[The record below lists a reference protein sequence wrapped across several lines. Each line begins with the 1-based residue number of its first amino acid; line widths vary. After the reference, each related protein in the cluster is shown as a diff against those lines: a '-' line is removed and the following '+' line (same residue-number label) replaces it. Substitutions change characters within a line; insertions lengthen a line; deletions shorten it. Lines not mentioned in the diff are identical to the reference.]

1 MNPTRVFRFATFE
14 VDLDTAELRRQGLRI
29 KLQDKPFQVLALLL
43 ERHGSLV
50 TREELRQRLW
60 AADTFVDFDAGLNT
74 ALNKLRAALCD
85 AADSPDY
92 IETIPR
98 QGYRFIAPL
107 APLAQLEP
115 AANLSAAGASTA
127 ASTDRLRPTE
137 ITPSQ
142 LDPQWNAVQQNP
154 SSPAAESS
162 SKWPRNLTIAL
173 AAAALLIVSSL
184 IFARTQ
190 SPKLKFSPAPANA
203 GDGRMKLLVLPF
215 DNIGGDPTH
224 QPFVEDLT
232 DDLTAQL
239 GGVSPG
245 QIGVVSRNSAEYW
258 KNSHKPLDQMVSAT
272 TSEYIVEG
280 CVHQNDGKVRVMVTL
295 IDAHDQCSVW
305 AETYERNMSGDAWNI
320 QHALALA
327 ICADLAAEIIS
338 RSKSAAS
345 LKDRAPSPH

>member
-107 APLAQLEP
+107 EPLAPLEP
-115 AANLSAAGASTA
+115 AANLSAAGPSTT
-127 ASTDRLRPTE
+127 ASTDRLRPAE

-142 LDPQWNAVQQNP
+142 LDPQFNALPQIP
-154 SSPAAESS
+154 SSAADPP

-173 AAAALLIVSSL
+173 AAAALLIITAL

-190 SPKLKFSPAPANA
+190 SPKQKSYSASATA
-203 GDGRMKLLVLPF
+203 SDRRMKLLVLPF

-305 AETYERNMSGDAWNI
+305 AETYERNMSGDTWNI

-345 LKDRAPSPH
+345 LKERTLSPH